1 MVEHGVSTR
10 WKELNRLTG
19 PWFTQ
24 GQSGRIRLHVMPTR
38 RFKTYQ
44 FMLYAGVPL
53 SEADVTRTALLP
65 FVLRRG
71 TVSTPET
78 RAFRERLD
86 DLYGAGFGFD
96 VMKRGDAQI
105 VVFQLEV
112 LQDRFARGADES
124 LLAAG
129 MRLLGEVVTAPAL
142 EGGVFRP
149 AYVETEKMTVRK
161 RLEAIVND
169 KIRYAAERCVEE
181 MCAGEAYRLN
191 ALGKID
197 DLPQLTPEILHAY
210 YTEWLKR
217 ASFDLYVTGD
227 ATPDEAAALAA
238 ESFRLPDG
246 APGAYSAP
254 ATCGSAGEVKTVVER
269 MDVTQGKLNMG
280 LRIGVRHGDD
290 DYPAALMYNGILGAY
305 PHSKLFLNVRERASL
320 AYYAASRYDGHKGI
334 LTIQSGI
341 EIGNFERASAIIRE
355 QLDAMARGD
364 ISELEI
370 AQTRAMIVNQL
381 RELRDSAAEM
391 IAFHFGGVLSGR
403 AREPEELIREIE
415 AVTREDIVRVAGRV
429 KLDTIYFLRDGKE
442 A

>member
-1 MVEHGVSTR
+1 M
-10 WKELNRLTG
+10 TG
-19 PWFTQ
+19 PWFEQ

-44 FMLYAGVPL
+44 FTLYAGVPL
-53 SEADVTRTALLP
+53 SDADVTRTALLP

-71 TVSTPET
+71 TASTPET

-96 VMKRGDAQI
+96 VMKRGDTQV

-112 LQDRFARGADES
+112 LQDRFARGAGES

-129 MRLLGEVVTAPAL
+129 MRLLGEVVTQPAL

-149 AYVETEKMTVRK
+149 DYVETEKTTVRK

-169 KIRYAAERCVEE
+169 KIRYAAERCIEE

-191 ALGKID
+191 ALGKIG
-197 DLPQLTPEILHAY
+197 DLTGLTPETLHAY
-210 YTEWLKR
+210 YTDWIRR

-227 ATPDEAAALAA
+227 TTLAETSALAA
-238 ESFRLPDG
+238 ASFRLPEG
-246 APGAYSAP
+246 GPESYPVSAS
-254 ATCGSAGEVKTVVER
+254 CGSAGGDVKTVVER

-280 LRIGVRHGDD
+280 LRVGVRYADD

-341 EIGNFERASAIIRE
+341 EIGHFDRASAIIRE

-364 ISELEI
+364 ISELELE
-370 AQTRAMIVNQL
+370 QTRAMITNQL

-391 IAFHFGGVLSGR
+391 IAFHFNGVLSGR
-403 AREPEELIREIE
+403 SREPEELIRQIE

-429 KLDTIYFLRDGKE
+429 KLDTIYFLRDRKE
-442 A
+442 E

>member
-1 MVEHGVSTR
+1 
-10 WKELNRLTG
+10 LTG
-19 PWFTQ
+19 PWFEQ

-44 FMLYAGVPL
+44 FTLYAGVPL
-53 SEADVTRTALLP
+53 SDADVTRTALLP

-71 TVSTPET
+71 TASTPET

-96 VMKRGDAQI
+96 VLKRGDAQ
-105 VVFQLEV
+105 VAVFQLEV
-112 LQDRFARGADES
+112 LQDRFARGAGES

-129 MRLLGEVVTAPAL
+129 MRLLGEVVTQPAL

-149 AYVETEKMTVRK
+149 DYVETEKTTVRK

-169 KIRYAAERCVEE
+169 KIRYAAERCIEE

-191 ALGKID
+191 ALGKIG
-197 DLPQLTPEILHAY
+197 DLPGLTAETLHAY
-210 YTEWLKR
+210 YTDWLRR

-227 ATPDEAAALAA
+227 TTLAEASALAA
-238 ESFRLPDG
+238 ASFRLPDG
-246 APGAYSAP
+246 APEPYPEP
-254 ATCGSAGEVKTVVER
+254 ASCGSAGGEVKNVVER

-280 LRIGVRHGDD
+280 LRIGVRNADD

-341 EIGNFERASAIIRE
+341 EIGHFDRASAIIRE

-364 ISELEI
+364 ISELELE
-370 AQTRAMIVNQL
+370 QTRAMITNQL
-381 RELRDSAAEM
+381 RELRDSAPEM

-403 AREPEELIREIE
+403 PREPEELIRQIE

-429 KLDTIYFLRDGKE
+429 ELDTIYFLRDRKE
-442 A
+442 E

>member
-1 MVEHGVSTR
+1 
-10 WKELNRLTG
+10 LTG
-19 PWFTQ
+19 PWFEQ
-24 GQSGRIRLHVMPTR
+24 GQSGRIRLHVLPTR

-44 FMLYAGVPL
+44 FTLYAGIPL
-53 SEADVTRTALLP
+53 SEEDVTRTALLP

-71 TVSTPET
+71 TATMPET

-96 VMKRGDAQI
+96 VMKRGDSQI

-112 LQDRFARGADES
+112 LQDRFAHGAGES

-129 MRLLGEVVTAPAL
+129 LRLLGEVVTRPAL
-142 EGGVFRP
+142 EGGVFLPR
-149 AYVETEKMTVRK
+149 YVETEKMTVRK

-169 KIRYAAERCVEE
+169 KIRYAAERCIQE

-191 ALGKID
+191 ALGKIE
-197 DLPQLTPEILHAY
+197 DLPPLTPETLHAWY
-210 YTEWLKR
+210 AEWLAR

-227 ATPDEAAALAA
+227 TSPEEVSALAA

-246 APGAYSAP
+246 EPAAYPAP
-254 ATCGSAGEVKTVVER
+254 AACGSAGGVKTVVER

-280 LRIGVRHGDD
+280 LRIGVRHADD

-341 EIGNFERASAIIRE
+341 EIGHFDRASAIIRE

-364 ISELEI
+364 ISELELE
-370 AQTRAMIVNQL
+370 QTRAMITNQL
-381 RELRDSAAEM
+381 RELRDSAPEM

-403 AREPEELIREIE
+403 PREPEELIRQIE

-429 KLDTIYFLRDGKE
+429 ELDTIYFLRDRKE
-442 A
+442 E